1 MWEYHGVDHNN
12 DFLQHWKY
20 TRREMKNGR
29 WQYYYDNGKNTVPHA
44 QVKARQN
51 NNAGYRRGQTHGKVS
66 KQTRN
71 NIAVTNSKRTAGE
84 EIKSGINRRIN
95 YLKLKGRNFYNKYIG
110 PTKTTT
116 TTTKNRDGSTT
127 TTTTTGNKIF
137 SRTSRST
144 TAGIS
149 TSNPK
154 MRKRRK

>member
-44 QVKARQN
+44 QVKAQQN
-51 NNAGYRRGQTHGKVS
+51 NNAGYRRAQTHSKVS

-84 EIKSGINRRIN
+84 EIKSGINRKIN
-95 YLKLKGRNFYNKYIG
+95 NLKLKGRNFYNKYFG

-137 SRTSRST
+137 SRTSSST
-144 TAGIS
+144 TGIPV
-149 TSNPK
+149 SNPK

>member
-44 QVKARQN
+44 QVKAQ
-51 NNAGYRRGQTHGKVS
+51 
-66 KQTRN
+66 QTRN

-84 EIKSGINRRIN
+84 EIKSGVNRKLN
-95 YLKLKGRNFYNKYIG
+95 ELKLKGRNFYNKYIG

-116 TTTKNRDGSTT
+116 TTTKNRDGSTI